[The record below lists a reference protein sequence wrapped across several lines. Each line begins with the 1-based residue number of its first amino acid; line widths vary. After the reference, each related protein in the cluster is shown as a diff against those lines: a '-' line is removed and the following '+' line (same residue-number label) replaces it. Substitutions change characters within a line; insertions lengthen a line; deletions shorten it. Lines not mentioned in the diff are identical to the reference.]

1 MSFGQN
7 LFKARKSKH
16 LTQKQVADSINI
28 ERSTYT
34 KWENDSYEPT
44 FEYVKVLA
52 SFYGLDFNFLFSD

>member
-7 LFKARKSKH
+7 LFKVRKRKQ
-16 LTQKQVADSINI
+16 LTQQQVANSIHI

-44 FEYVKVLA
+44 FKYVKVLA
-52 SFYGLDFNFLFSD
+52 SFYGVDFNFLFSD